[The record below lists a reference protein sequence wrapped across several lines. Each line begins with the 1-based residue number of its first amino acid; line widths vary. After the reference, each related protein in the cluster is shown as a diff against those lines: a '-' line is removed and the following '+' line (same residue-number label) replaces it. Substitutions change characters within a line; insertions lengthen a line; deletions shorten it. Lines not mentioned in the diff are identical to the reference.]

1 MEAARMTMN
10 VAGVGASGA
19 AWPDVTRRVPAV
31 GSPDLADKAGAN
43 PSGDLESSLRVAALR
58 RDAAPAAAANA
69 PALQTT
75 AEQLALQR
83 SVFTT
88 PTSLAVT
95 TAIAA
100 YAAAA
105 ATAPPRATPSPGASA
120 PAARREEEPD
130 RPPPHSAPRGAHRGG
145 YNSRA

>member
-1 MEAARMTMN
+1 MRRGPTSLAASPP
-10 VAGVGASGA
+10 SGR
-19 AWPDVTRRVPAV
+19 PISPTRP
-31 GSPDLADKAGAN
+31 GAN

-58 RDAAPAAAANA
+58 ARAAPAAAANA

-105 ATAPPRATPSPGASA
+105 ATAPPRSTPSPGVGTGR
-120 PAARREEEPD
+120 PPRREPTG
-130 RPPPHSAPRGAHRGG
+130 RRHSAPRGAHRGG
-145 YNSRA
+145 WVPQGAPR